1 MKDYK
6 HKSKINST
14 MRKLI
19 VLFACIIYFSIAN
32 ANPEERDTCIKILK
46 NENWWGS
53 SVIFGTE
60 MPFGQK
66 EFSFNLSDHTGNQ
79 NSPILISNKGRWVW
93 SEKPFAYSFNHD
105 SLCIT
110 NIVGNIQMG
119 AAGNDL
125 KSAYEYCSENFFP
138 TSGKWVDSLLITA
151 PQYNLWIELMY
162 NPTQKAVLA
171 YANNV
176 LKNEL
181 PPGVLMIDDNW
192 SKYYGE
198 FNFDKEKFPDAKNM
212 IARLHEN
219 GFKVMVWICPF
230 ISPDSKE
237 FRTLA
242 DKRYLLLD
250 RGQND
255 TATWGNHELEPL
267 IINWWNG
274 YSACLDLTNPGAVK
288 WLKNKLNF
296 LQTTY
301 GIDGFKFD
309 AGDAT
314 YYSSPDLVS
323 YKEESAKEQCRR
335 WAEIGLGYKLNEYR
349 AMWKMGGQPLV
360 ERLRDKDHTW
370 EALQSLIPNT
380 IAQQLDG
387 YTFTC
392 PDMIGGGSFTSFL
405 PGKIINQD
413 LIVRSAQCHALMPM
427 MQFSVAPWRILDSVH
442 LNAVKKTVTI
452 RQEHISY
459 IMQVIAHSVQTGEPV
474 LRPLEYNFPN
484 QNLAQIKDQFMIGDK
499 LMVAPVVTEGFERKV
514 VLPKGKWRYKNK
526 TITGGKIMQ
535 FKVPLDELLF
545 FELIEH

>member
-1 MKDYK
+1 ME
-6 HKSKINST
+6 T
-14 MRKLI
+14 MRKRI
-19 VLFACIIYFSIAN
+19 VLFTCIISFSFLN
-32 ANPEERDTCIKILK
+32 ALAAQRDTTIQLQN
-46 NENWWGS
+46 NEYWWGGA
-53 SVIFGTE
+53 VIFGTQ
-60 MPFGQK
+60 MPFGNDK
-66 EFSFNLSDHTGNQ
+66 FSFNLANHTGNQ
-79 NSPILISNKGRWVW
+79 NAPILISNKGRWVW
-93 SEKPFAYSFNHD
+93 SEKTFAYSFNHD
-105 SLCIT
+105 SLKISD
-110 NIVGNIQMG
+110 IVGNIQMG
-119 AAGNDL
+119 VAGKDL
-125 KSAYEYCSENFFP
+125 KSAYNYCSEKFFP
-138 TSGKWVDSLLITA
+138 TSGQWVDSLLITS

-171 YANNV
+171 YADDV
-176 LKNEL
+176 LKNGL
-181 PPGVLMIDDNW
+181 PPGALMIDDNW

-198 FNFDKEKFPDAKNM
+198 FDFDKEKFPDAKSMVDN
-212 IARLHEN
+212 LHQD

-237 FRTLA
+237 FRELA

-255 TATWGNHELEPL
+255 TATWGNNQLQPL

-288 WLKNKLNF
+288 WVKDKLDS

-309 AGDAT
+309 AGDAE

-323 YKEESAKEQCRR
+323 YKKASDKEQCRL
-335 WAEIGLGYKLNEYR
+335 WAMVGLDYKLNEYR

-360 ERLRDKDHTW
+360 QRLRDKSHTW

-392 PDMIGGGSFTSFL
+392 PDMIGGGEFTSFL
-405 PGKIINQD
+405 PGKVINQD

-427 MQFSVAPWRILDSVH
+427 MQFSVAPWRILDSAH
-442 LNAVKKTVTI
+442 LNAVKKAVEI
-452 RQEHISY
+452 RQQHVPY
-459 IMQVIAHSVQTGEPV
+459 LMKVFAHSVKTGEPV

-484 QNLAQIKDQFMIGDK
+484 QNLAQIKDEFMIGEK
-499 LMVAPVVTEGFERKV
+499 LLVAPLLSEGFERKV

-526 TITGGKIMQ
+526 TITGGKTIA

-545 FELIEH
+545 FDLIAD

>member
-1 MKDYK
+1 MKK
-6 HKSKINST
+6 C
-14 MRKLI
+14 I
-19 VLFACIIYFSIAN
+19 VFLSCIINFSFLNAN
-32 ANPEERDTCIKILK
+32 AVERDTTIQIQK
-46 NENWWGS
+46 NEYWWGGA
-53 SVIFGTE
+53 VIFGTQ
-60 MPFGQK
+60 MPFSNNQ
-66 EFSFNLSDHTGNQ
+66 FSFDLSNHTGNQ
-79 NSPILISNKGRWVW
+79 NAPILISNKGRWVW
-93 SEKPFAYSFNHD
+93 SEKPFAYTFNHD
-105 SLCIT
+105 SLKISD
-110 NIVGNIQMG
+110 IVGSIQMG
-119 AAGNDL
+119 VAGTDL
-125 KSAYEYCSENFFP
+125 KSAYKYCSEKFFP
-138 TSGKWVDSLLITA
+138 ASGEWIDSLLITS

-176 LKNEL
+176 LKNKL
-181 PPGVLMIDDNW
+181 PPGALMIDDNW

-198 FNFDKEKFPDAKNM
+198 LDFDKEKFPDAKKM
-212 IARLHEN
+212 ITSLHQK

-237 FRTLA
+237 FRELA

-250 RGQND
+250 KGQND
-255 TATWGNHELEPL
+255 TATWSNNQLQPL

-274 YSACLDLTNPGAVK
+274 YSACLDLTNPGAVR

-296 LQTTY
+296 LQTSY

-309 AGDAT
+309 AGDAEF
-314 YYSSPDLVS
+314 YSSPYLIS
-323 YKEESAKEQCRR
+323 YKKVSDKEQCLL
-335 WAEIGLGYKLNEYR
+335 WAQVGLDYKLNEYR

-360 ERLRDKDHTW
+360 QRLRDKSHTW

-392 PDMIGGGSFTSFL
+392 PDMIGGGEFTSFL
-405 PGKIINQD
+405 PGKVINQD

-427 MQFSVAPWRILDSVH
+427 MQFSVAPWRILDTAH
-442 LNAVKKTVTI
+442 LKAVKKAVAI
-452 RQEHISY
+452 RQEHIPY
-459 IMQVIAHSVQTGEPV
+459 LMKVFDHSVKTGEPV

-484 QNLAQIKDQFMIGDK
+484 ENLPQIKDQFMIGDK
-499 LMVAPVVTEGFERKV
+499 LMVAPVVTDGFERQV

-526 TITGGKIMQ
+526 TISGGKTMT

-545 FELIEH
+545 FELVKD

>member
-1 MKDYK
+1 
-6 HKSKINST
+6 
-14 MRKLI
+14 MRKLFI
-19 VLFACIIYFSIAN
+19 LFVLITHYSFAN
-32 ANPEERDTCIKILK
+32 ASPAESDTSIQILK
-46 NENWWGS
+46 NEYWWGG

-60 MPFGQK
+60 MPFGK
-66 EFSFNLSDHTGNQ
+66 KDFSFDLSGHTGNQ
-79 NSPILISNKGRWVW
+79 NSPILISNKGRWIW
-93 SEKPFAYSFNHD
+93 SEKTFAYSFSND
-105 SLCIT
+105 SLRIS
-110 NIVGNIQMG
+110 NIVGNIKTG
-119 AAGNDL
+119 KAGNDL
-125 KSAYEYCSENFFP
+125 KSAYKYCSENFFP
-138 TSGKWVDSLLITA
+138 TSKKWVDSLLISA

-162 NPTQKAVLA
+162 EPTEKLVLE
-171 YANNV
+171 YADNV

-181 PPGVLMIDDNW
+181 PAGVLMIDDNW

-198 FNFDKEKFPDAKNM
+198 FDFDKEKFPSAKKM
-212 IARLHEN
+212 VDTLHQK

-237 FRTLA
+237 FRELA
-242 DKRYLLLD
+242 EKRFLLLD
-250 RGQND
+250 KGKND
-255 TATWGNHELEPL
+255 TASWSNKNIQPL

-288 WLKNKLNF
+288 WLKDKLNF

-309 AGDAT
+309 AGDAV

-323 YKEESAKEQCRR
+323 YKKVSAKEHCRL
-335 WAEIGLGYKLNEYR
+335 WAEVGLDYKLNEYR
-349 AMWKMGGQPLV
+349 AMWKMAGQPLV
-360 ERLRDKDHTW
+360 QRLRDKDHTW

-405 PGKIINQD
+405 PGSVIDQD

-427 MQFSVAPWRILDSVH
+427 MQFSVAPWRILDSAH
-442 LNAVKKTVTI
+442 LDAVKKAVAI
-452 RQEHISY
+452 RQQQIGYLME
-459 IMQVIAHSVQTGEPV
+459 VAGHSVQTGEPV
-474 LRPLEYNFPN
+474 LRPLEYDFPG

-499 LMVAPVVTEGFERKV
+499 LMVAPIITEGFERKV

-526 TITGGKIMQ
+526 VITGGKAME
-535 FKVPLDELLF
+535 FKVPIDELLY
-545 FELIEH
+545 FELIKL

>member
-1 MKDYK
+1 MIRKEPVK
-6 HKSKINST
+6 CFEI
-14 MRKLI
+14 MRKRI
-19 VLFACIIYFSIAN
+19 VLFACIVSFSFLN
-32 ANPEERDTCIKILK
+32 AHAAQRDTTIELQN
-46 NENWWGS
+46 NEYWWGG
-53 SVIFGTE
+53 SVIFGTQ
-60 MPFGQK
+60 MPFGNDK
-66 EFSFNLSDHTGNQ
+66 FSFNLANHTGNQ
-79 NSPILISNKGRWVW
+79 NAPILISNKGRWVW

-105 SLCIT
+105 SLKISD
-110 NIVGNIQMG
+110 IAGNIQMG
-119 AAGNDL
+119 IAGKDL
-125 KSAYEYCSENFFP
+125 KSAYKYCSEKFFP
-138 TSGKWVDSLLITA
+138 TSGEWVDSLLITS

-171 YANNV
+171 YADNV
-176 LKNEL
+176 LKNEF
-181 PPGVLMIDDNW
+181 PSGALMIDDNW

-198 FNFDKEKFPDAKNM
+198 FDFDKEKFPDAKSM
-212 IARLHEN
+212 VADLHQH

-237 FRTLA
+237 FRELA

-255 TATWGNHELEPL
+255 TATWSNNQLQPL

-288 WLKNKLNF
+288 WLTDKLNF

-309 AGDAT
+309 AGDAEF
-314 YYSSPDLVS
+314 YSSRDLVS
-323 YKEESAKEQCRR
+323 YKKISDKEQCRL
-335 WAEIGLGYKLNEYR
+335 WAMVGLDYKLNEYR

-360 ERLRDKDHTW
+360 QRLRDKDHTW

-392 PDMIGGGSFTSFL
+392 PDMIGGGEFTSFL
-405 PGKIINQD
+405 PGKVINQD

-427 MQFSVAPWRILDSVH
+427 MQFSVAPWRILDSAH
-442 LNAVKKTVTI
+442 LNAVKKAVAI
-452 RQEHISY
+452 RQEHIPY
-459 IMQVIAHSVQTGEPV
+459 LMRVFAQSVKTGEPV
-474 LRPLEYNFPN
+474 LTPLEYIFPN
-484 QNLAQIKDQFMIGDK
+484 QNLAQIKDEFMIGEK
-499 LMVAPVVTEGFERKV
+499 LLVAPVVTEGFERKV

-526 TITGGKIMQ
+526 TITGGKTMI

-545 FELIEH
+545 FELIED

>member
-1 MKDYK
+1 
-6 HKSKINST
+6 

-19 VLFACIIYFSIAN
+19 IFFICTIYFSMAN
-32 ANPEERDTCIKILK
+32 ANTAERDTCIQTLN
-46 NENWWGS
+46 NEYWWGG
-53 SVIFGTE
+53 SVIFGTQ
-60 MPFGQK
+60 MPFNK
-66 EFSFNLSDHTGNQ
+66 KDFTFDLSGHTGNQ
-79 NSPILISNKGRWVW
+79 NAPILISNKGRWVW
-93 SEKPFAYSFNHD
+93 SEEPFAYSFTPG
-105 SLCIT
+105 SLCIS
-110 NIVGNIQMG
+110 NIVGKIQTG
-119 AAGNDL
+119 VAGNDL
-125 KSAYEYCSENFFP
+125 KSVYEYCSKSFFP

-162 NPTQKAVLA
+162 NPTETAVLA
-171 YANNV
+171 YADNV
-176 LKNEL
+176 LKNKL

-198 FNFDKEKFPDAKNM
+198 FDFDKEKFPKAKNM
-212 IARLHEN
+212 IGRLHQS
-219 GFKVMVWICPF
+219 GFKVMVWVCPF

-237 FRTLA
+237 FRALA

-250 RGQND
+250 KGQND
-255 TATWGNHELEPL
+255 TATWSNNQLQPL

-288 WLKNKLNF
+288 WLKDKLNF

-309 AGDAT
+309 AGDAIF
-314 YYSSPDLVS
+314 YSSPGLVS

-335 WAEIGLGYKLNEYR
+335 WAEVGLDYKLNEYR

-360 ERLRDKDHTW
+360 QRLRDKEHTW
-370 EALQSLIPNT
+370 EDLQSLVPNT
-380 IAQQLDG
+380 IAQQLAG

-405 PGKIINQD
+405 PGKIINED

-427 MQFSVAPWRILDSVH
+427 MQFSVAPWRILDSIH
-442 LNAVKKTVTI
+442 LHAVKKAVAI
-452 RQEHISY
+452 RQEHLSY
-459 IMQVIAHSVQTGEPV
+459 LMQVINHAVQTGEPV
-474 LRPLEYNFPN
+474 LSPLEYHFPN
-484 QNLAQIKDQFMIGDK
+484 QNLATIKDQFMLGGK

-526 TITGGKIMQ
+526 TIQGGKTLQ
-535 FKVPLDELLF
+535 FKVPINELLY
-545 FELIEH
+545 FELIAP